1 MGPADAARSPGGT
14 QRCRPRPGTSPP
26 CRSGPGRWSVRCAST
41 RWDYDVD
48 LTFRFLDPD
57 GEVAALD
64 RAGLRTVARL
74 EREPY
79 AGAEHPSRRCTLLV
93 GRPTATPA

>member
-1 MGPADAARSPGGT
+1 MSFHVRDADVAPGGSRT
-14 QRCRPRPGTSPP
+14 L
-26 CRSGPGRWSVRCAST
+26 ST
-41 RWDYDVD
+41 WWDHDVD

-64 RAGLRTVARL
+64 RAGLPTVARL

-93 GRPTATPA
+93 GRPAAAPT